1 MRGRLRTVGGRLPD
15 VNLGFGEGIAAGIPH
30 NAVHE
35 SHVGIFGRVEAD
47 GGAVVADGV
56 IFAVEGSQNGGG
68 GDAVG
73 ALGGRCEGDVV
84 DEANNSVSTDIIVEC
99 IIGSKFN
106 K

>member
-1 MRGRLRTVGGRLPD
+1 
-15 VNLGFGEGIAAGIPH
+15 
-30 NAVHE
+30 
-35 SHVGIFGRVEAD
+35 
-47 GGAVVADGV
+47 V

-99 IIGSKFN
+99 IIGSKF
-106 K
+106 KK